1 MSARKKSV
9 LVLFAFWLSLAVFAE
24 FIANDDPILYEL
36 DGNWRCAACMEWGS
50 QYEHKVP
57 ANAKVL
63 IPAILPY
70 DANSLEPAGH
80 ILHPPLSKGSRGIHY
95 LGTDS
100 QSRDILAGII
110 YGARYALIIAF
121 LSTLFAAL
129 VGILLGLLAGF
140 YGNHTYKMPVWQLI
154 IWILVMGYILFLY
167 SQSLLSLVWFL
178 LLMTAGLIWPFLV
191 HQRKTKGIKLP
202 LDTIITKLVEVVD
215 SLPALFVLLAW
226 AASIQN
232 WTIVS
237 LSLLIAFFRWPTFTR
252 LSRIETNKW
261 MKGDWINSLKALNM
275 SDRWIIGRQLLDLII
290 IPLSI
295 HAAFVAAAAIS
306 IEATLSFL
314 GFGLGAEVV
323 SWGALLNEARQYFQ
337 AWWLV
342 VFPGLSLFSLLWA
355 FNELAKKSQT
365 YVKRSRLAPPDEV
378 N

>member
-1 MSARKKSV
+1 
-9 LVLFAFWLSLAVFAE
+9 
-24 FIANDDPILYEL
+24 
-36 DGNWRCAACMEWGS
+36 
-50 QYEHKVP
+50 
-57 ANAKVL
+57 
-63 IPAILPY
+63 
-70 DANSLEPAGH
+70 
-80 ILHPPLSKGSRGIHY
+80 
-95 LGTDS
+95 
-100 QSRDILAGII
+100 
-110 YGARYALIIAF
+110 
-121 LSTLFAAL
+121 
-129 VGILLGLLAGF
+129 
-140 YGNHTYKMPVWQLI
+140 
-154 IWILVMGYILFLY
+154 
-167 SQSLLSLVWFL
+167 
-178 LLMTAGLIWPFLV
+178 MTAGLIWPFLV

-365 YVKRSRLAPPDEV
+365 YVRRSRLAPPDEV